1 MKPKEL
7 FHKHIYKEINK
18 YYVPMTAETLQ
29 YGRYGV
35 HVEAVCTKCGKY
47 KDFPQ
52 HEFNIRIKQQAIW
65 EGYGE

>member
-1 MKPKEL
+1 MKL
-7 FHKHIYKEINK
+7 FHRHSYKEINK
-18 YYVPMTAETLQ
+18 YNVPMTAETLQ

-47 KDFPQ
+47 KDFTQ
-52 HEFNIRIKQQAIW
+52 HEFDIRIKQQAIW